1 MALWG
6 KTTNSESR
14 PKFLPVDSNAS
25 GSMGARENCIAQ
37 PGGWALSAG
46 LASSGND
53 NTGAQPE
60 ILVCIRGLG
69 TTTLQGANVMSID
82 WTDGAYADAAN
93 FDITVTFDEKVTV
106 TSAALSAN
114 QTVTNKA
121 YILLGRVGETDM
133 TEDNTVACQY
143 LSGTGTNQLVF
154 RGVLQAA
161 RAGFL
166 TFSGY
171 GFTPVTGAA
180 KTDHPAIVLNGTATI
195 VEEGGDAITKIRQ
208 ESGTSISGDAGDGIL
223 MNSTAGAVATVNGA
237 LSESATLVIDTVTG
251 TLAVGQVIT
260 VKSAS
265 GTDITALGGETSI
278 SQDNTL
284 TITAV
289 ASQTSVTLSEAI
301 TVANDVVLLASTNG
315 GSDLLGESIDFSL
328 EGFDGATDVPASTR
342 TGEDEVVGFALEG
355 GDGENDG
362 DKLILNATDG
372 SAANANEQLIVED
385 FSASQGLYTQIS
397 EATGIIALEDDT
409 GDNIIL
415 DGGPDGANDVGSNLI
430 QESGSLTT
438 ALVLTGVT
446 TT

>member
-46 LASSGND
+46 TASSGND
-53 NTGAQPE
+53 NKGAQPE

-121 YILLGRVGETDM
+121 YILLSRVGATDM
-133 TEDNTVACQY
+133 VQDSTIAAQY
-143 LSGTGTNQLVF
+143 LSGSGTNQLVF
-154 RGVLQAA
+154 RGKLQAA
-161 RAGFL
+161 AAGFIS
-166 TFSGY
+166 FSGL
-171 GFTPVTGAA
+171 GQGAGD
-180 KTDHPAIVLNGTATI
+180 DHVAIVLDGTATI
-195 VEEGGDAITKIRQ
+195 VEEGGDNICKLRQ
-208 ESGTSISGDAGDGIL
+208 ESGTAESSDVGMGGDGIIL
-223 MNSTAGAVATVNGA
+223 NSTAGAVATVNGA
-237 LSESATLVIDTVTG
+237 LSEATTLVVDTVTG
-251 TLAVGQVIT
+251 TLAVGQVIV

-265 GTDITALGGETSI
+265 GTNISDIAGDTGI

-289 ASQTSVTLSEAI
+289 ASQTSVTVSEAI
-301 TVANDVVLLASTNG
+301 TVADNVVLLAMTNG
-315 GSDLLGESIDFSL
+315 GDDLLTESL
-328 EGFDGATDVPASTR
+328 EMKFEGVDNATDITGLTR
-342 TGEDEVVGFALEG
+342 TGDDSEVVMQLE
-355 GDGENDG
+355 D
-362 DKLILNATDG
+362 
-372 SAANANEQLIVED
+372 
-385 FSASQGLYTQIS
+385 ASQ
-397 EATGIIALEDDT
+397 ETGSDK
-409 GDNIIL
+409 IIL
-415 DGGPDGANDVGSNLI
+415 DGTDGSSTNANDNILVEDKVSDIAMYSQVGS
-430 QESGSLTT
+430 STGT
-438 ALVLTGVT
+438 ANVLAGVT

>member
-106 TSAALSAN
+106 TSATLSAN

-121 YILLGRVGETDM
+121 YILLSRVGATDM
-133 TEDNTVACQY
+133 VQDNTIAAQY
-143 LSGTGTNQLVF
+143 LSGSGTNQLVF
-154 RGVLQAA
+154 RGKLQAA
-161 RAGFL
+161 AAGFIS
-166 TFSGY
+166 FSGL
-171 GFTPVTGAA
+171 GQGAGD
-180 KTDHPAIVLNGTATI
+180 DHVAIVLDGTATI
-195 VEEGGDAITKIRQ
+195 VEEGGDNICKLRQ
-208 ESGTSISGDAGDGIL
+208 ESGTAESSDVGMGGDGITL
-223 MNSTAGAVATVNGA
+223 NSTSGAVATVNGA
-237 LSESATLVIDTVTG
+237 LDGSTTLVVDTVTG
-251 TLAVGQVIT
+251 TLAVGQKVI
-260 VKSAS
+260 VKDASAS
-265 GTDITALGGETSI
+265 DISDAGGFTDI
-278 SQDNTL
+278 SQDHTL

-289 ASQTSVTLSEAI
+289 ASQTSVTVSEAI
-301 TVANDVVLLASTNG
+301 TVANNVVLLALADAGDDMLT
-315 GSDLLGESIDFSL
+315 ESL
-328 EGFDGATDVPASTR
+328 EMKFEGVDNATDITGLTR
-342 TGEDEVVGFALEG
+342 TGGDSEVVILLE
-355 GDGENDG
+355 DASNDTG
-362 DKLILNATDG
+362 RDKLVMNGTD
-372 SAANANEQLIVED
+372 SDSTNANDDILVED
-385 FSASQGLYTQIS
+385 KTSDIAMFSQVGTSSGTAK
-397 EATGIIALEDDT
+397 
-409 GDNIIL
+409 IL
-415 DGGPDGANDVGSNLI
+415 A
-430 QESGSLTT
+430 
-438 ALVLTGVT
+438 GVT

>member
-121 YILLGRVGETDM
+121 YILLSRVGATDM
-133 TEDNTVACQY
+133 VQDSTIAAQY

-154 RGVLQAA
+154 RGKLQAA
-161 RAGFL
+161 AAGFIS
-166 TFSGY
+166 FSGL
-171 GFTPVTGAA
+171 GQGAGD
-180 KTDHPAIVLNGTATI
+180 DHVAIVLDGTATI
-195 VEEGGDAITKIRQ
+195 VEEGGDNICKLRQ
-208 ESGTSISGDAGDGIL
+208 ESGTAESADVGMGGDGIIL
-223 MNSTAGAVATVNGA
+223 NSTAGAVATVNGA
-237 LSESATLVIDTVTG
+237 LSEATTLVVDTVTG
-251 TLAVGQVIT
+251 TLVVGQVIT
-260 VKSAS
+260 VKSAA
-265 GTDITALGGETSI
+265 GTNISDIAGDTGI

-289 ASQTSVTLSEAI
+289 ASQTSVTVSEAI
-301 TVANDVVLLASTNG
+301 TVANNVIILAMTNG
-315 GSDLLGESIDFSL
+315 GDDILTESL
-328 EGFDGATDVPASTR
+328 EMKFEGVDNATDITGLTR
-342 TGEDEVVGFALEG
+342 TGDDSEVVMQLEDASQETG
-355 GDGENDG
+355 SDKIIMNGTDG
-362 DKLILNATDG
+362 DSLNAND
-372 SAANANEQLIVED
+372 NILVED
-385 FSASQGLYTQIS
+385 KVSDIAMYSQ
-397 EATGIIALEDDT
+397 
-409 GDNIIL
+409 
-415 DGGPDGANDVGSNLI
+415 VGS
-430 QESGSLTT
+430 STGT
-438 ALVLTGVT
+438 ANVLAGVT

>member
-53 NTGAQPE
+53 NKGAQPE

-121 YILLGRVGETDM
+121 YILLSRVGATDM
-133 TEDNTVACQY
+133 VQDNTIAAQY
-143 LSGTGTNQLVF
+143 LSGSGTNQLVF
-154 RGVLQAA
+154 RGKLQAA
-161 RAGFL
+161 AAGFIS
-166 TFSGY
+166 FSGL
-171 GFTPVTGAA
+171 GQGAGD
-180 KTDHPAIVLNGTATI
+180 DHVAIVLDGTATI
-195 VEEGGDAITKIRQ
+195 VEEGGDNICKLRQ
-208 ESGTSISGDAGDGIL
+208 ESGTAESSDVGMGGDGIIL
-223 MNSTAGAVATVNGA
+223 NSTAGAVATVNGA
-237 LSESATLVIDTVTG
+237 LSESTTLVVDTVTG
-251 TLAVGQVIT
+251 TLAVGQVIV
-260 VKSAS
+260 VKDAS
-265 GTDITALGGETSI
+265 GTNISDIAGDTGI

-289 ASQTSVTLSEAI
+289 ASQTSVTVSEAI
-301 TVANDVVLLASTNG
+301 TVANNVIILAMTNG
-315 GSDLLGESIDFSL
+315 GDDILTESL
-328 EGFDGATDVPASTR
+328 EMKFEGVDNATDITGLTR
-342 TGEDEVVGFALEG
+342 TGDDSEVVMQLE
-355 GDGENDG
+355 D
-362 DKLILNATDG
+362 
-372 SAANANEQLIVED
+372 
-385 FSASQGLYTQIS
+385 ASQ
-397 EATGIIALEDDT
+397 ETGSDK
-409 GDNIIL
+409 IIL
-415 DGGPDGANDVGSNLI
+415 DGTDGDSLNANDNILVEDKVSDIAMYSQVGS
-430 QESGSLTT
+430 STGT
-438 ALVLTGVT
+438 ANVLAGVT

>member
-53 NTGAQPE
+53 NKGAQPE

-121 YILLGRVGETDM
+121 YILLSRVGATDM
-133 TEDNTVACQY
+133 VQDNTIAAQY
-143 LSGTGTNQLVF
+143 LSGSGTNQLVF
-154 RGVLQAA
+154 RGKLQAA
-161 RAGFL
+161 AAGFIS
-166 TFSGY
+166 FSGL
-171 GFTPVTGAA
+171 GQGAGD
-180 KTDHPAIVLNGTATI
+180 DHVAIVLDGTATI
-195 VEEGGDAITKIRQ
+195 VEEGGDNICKLRQ
-208 ESGTSISGDAGDGIL
+208 ESGTAESADVGMGGDGIIL
-223 MNSTAGAVATVNGA
+223 NSTAGAVATVNGA
-237 LSESATLVIDTVTG
+237 LSEATTLVVDTVTG
-251 TLAVGQVIT
+251 TLAVGQVIV

-265 GTDITALGGETSI
+265 GTNISDIAGDTGI

-289 ASQTSVTLSEAI
+289 ASQTSVTVSEAI
-301 TVANDVVLLASTNG
+301 TVANNVIILAMTNG
-315 GSDLLGESIDFSL
+315 GDDILTESL
-328 EGFDGATDVPASTR
+328 EMKFEGVDNATDITGLTR
-342 TGEDEVVGFALEG
+342 TGDDSEVVMQLE
-355 GDGENDG
+355 D
-362 DKLILNATDG
+362 
-372 SAANANEQLIVED
+372 
-385 FSASQGLYTQIS
+385 ASQ
-397 EATGIIALEDDT
+397 ETGSDK
-409 GDNIIL
+409 IIL
-415 DGGPDGANDVGSNLI
+415 DGTDGSSTNANDNILVEDKVSDIAMYSQVGS
-430 QESGSLTT
+430 STGT
-438 ALVLTGVT
+438 ANVLAGVT

>member
-82 WTDGAYADAAN
+82 WTDAAYADAAN

-121 YILLGRVGETDM
+121 YILLSRVGATDM
-133 TEDNTVACQY
+133 VQDSTIAAQY

-154 RGVLQAA
+154 RGKLQAA
-161 RAGFL
+161 AAGFIS
-166 TFSGY
+166 FSGL
-171 GFTPVTGAA
+171 GQGAGD
-180 KTDHPAIVLNGTATI
+180 DHVAIVLDGTATI
-195 VEEGGDAITKIRQ
+195 VEEGGDNICKLRL
-208 ESGTSISGDAGDGIL
+208 ESGAAESADVGQGGDGII

-237 LSESATLVIDTVTG
+237 LSEATTLVVDAVTG
-251 TLAVGQVIT
+251 TLAVGQVIV
-260 VKSAS
+260 VKSAA
-265 GTDITALGGETSI
+265 GTNISDVAGDTGI

-289 ASQTSVTLSEAI
+289 ASQTSVTVSEAI
-301 TVANDVVLLASTNG
+301 TVANDIVILAMTNG
-315 GSDLLGESIDFSL
+315 GSDLLTESL
-328 EGFDGATDVPASTR
+328 EMKFEGVNGETDVTGLTR
-342 TGEDEVVGFALEG
+342 TGDDSEVVMILEDASQETG
-355 GDGENDG
+355 SDKLVMNGTDG
-362 DKLILNATDG
+362 D
-372 SAANANEQLIVED
+372 SANANDDILVED
-385 FSASQGLYTQIS
+385 KTSNIAMFSQVGSASGTS
-397 EATGIIALEDDT
+397 D
-409 GDNIIL
+409 IL
-415 DGGPDGANDVGSNLI
+415 S
-430 QESGSLTT
+430 
-438 ALVLTGVT
+438 GVT

>member
-53 NTGAQPE
+53 NKGAQPE

-121 YILLGRVGETDM
+121 YILLSRVGATDM
-133 TEDNTVACQY
+133 VQDNTIAAQY
-143 LSGTGTNQLVF
+143 LSGSGTNQLVF
-154 RGVLQAA
+154 RGKLQAA
-161 RAGFL
+161 AAGFIS
-166 TFSGY
+166 FSGL
-171 GFTPVTGAA
+171 GQDAGD
-180 KTDHPAIVLNGTATI
+180 DHVAIVLNGTATI
-195 VEEGGDAITKIRQ
+195 VEEGGDNICKLRQ
-208 ESGTSISGDAGDGIL
+208 ESGTAESSDVGMGGDGITL
-223 MNSTAGAVATVNGA
+223 NSTSGAVATVNGA
-237 LSESATLVIDTVTG
+237 LDGSTTLVVDTVTG
-251 TLAVGQVIT
+251 TLAVGQKVI
-260 VKSAS
+260 VKDASAS
-265 GTDITALGGETSI
+265 NISDAGGFTDI
-278 SQDNTL
+278 SQDHTL

-289 ASQTSVTLSEAI
+289 ASQTSVTVSEAI
-301 TVANDVVLLASTNG
+301 TVANNVVLLALA
-315 GSDLLGESIDFSL
+315 DAGEDMLTESL
-328 EGFDGATDVPASTR
+328 EMKFEGVDNATDITGLTR
-342 TGEDEVVGFALEG
+342 TGDDSEVVMQLEDASQETG
-355 GDGENDG
+355 A
-362 DKLILNATDG
+362 DKIILNGTDG
-372 SAANANEQLIVED
+372 SSTNANDDILVED
-385 FSASQGLYTQIS
+385 KTSDIAMFSQ
-397 EATGIIALEDDT
+397 
-409 GDNIIL
+409 
-415 DGGPDGANDVGSNLI
+415 VGS
-430 QESGSLTT
+430 STGT
-438 ALVLTGVT
+438 ANILAGVT